1 MFEAPRHH
9 GVVSTEDAQGVVV
22 RVLQQQTQAEA
33 MVTLVVGGDGQ
44 LRGIKK
50 NILYVSAGGGGT
62 PTGALMRLCTHL
74 VEDIP
79 ELRQIHILHQH
90 QSVEETEGI

>member
-1 MFEAPRHH
+1 M
-9 GVVSTEDAQGVVV
+9 STEDTQGVVV

-50 NILYVSAGGGGT
+50 TSYTCL
-62 PTGALMRLCTHL
+62 PEEEHLQAL
-74 VEDIP
+74 
-79 ELRQIHILHQH
+79 
-90 QSVEETEGI
+90 